1 MGPKVR
7 NPWYRDPP
15 RPAEADGSGSY
26 WNLQT
31 EEAGWRE
38 RCHTGAGR
46 ELGTGHLPTWAWL
59 SLRPPASC
67 LGSLGS
73 QFSGKSE
80 GPGIQSVR
88 AGLPGGPE

>member
-15 RPAEADGSGSY
+15 RPAEADGSGGY

-46 ELGTGHLPTWAWL
+46 ELGTGHLPTWARL

-88 AGLPGGPE
+88 AGLLGGPE